1 MADEGFLTIGK
12 VVKRLQAQYPELSV
26 SKVRYLEEEGLVTPR
41 RTPGG
46 YRLYSQRDIDRLER
60 ILHLQKT
67 RFLPLAVIRGML
79 DRDEE
84 AERERASR
92 QEAPEPAG
100 RRGRGEGSAT
110 REERASE
117 APEAPDVG
125 ATTSADDAVERDPVL
140 ADAEVLEKLHPI
152 DRVPDLMGVSISFVR
167 QLSEAGI
174 VELKRSPHGRDLV
187 EGRDLALIRTADEL
201 RRLGI
206 APKNLRQYV
215 NAANR
220 ESGMF
225 EQALVAYAGRGEAD
239 EEHRRRVAEAFSSML
254 ALTNAL
260 RDRLI
265 RRAVGERFKGLD
277 A

>member
-79 DRDEE
+79 ERDEE
-84 AERERASR
+84 AGRERASR
-92 QEAPEPAG
+92 REAPEPAARESGGG
-100 RRGRGEGSAT
+100 RRAP
-110 REERASE
+110 REERAPE
-117 APEAPDVG
+117 PAAAPEAEADVP
-125 ATTSADDAVERDPVL
+125 ADAVERDPVL

-260 RDRLI
+260 RDRLL

>member
-79 DRDEE
+79 ERDEE
-84 AERERASR
+84 AGRERASR
-92 QEAPEPAG
+92 REAPEPAASESGGG
-100 RRGRGEGSAT
+100 RRAP
-110 REERASE
+110 REERAPE
-117 APEAPDVG
+117 PVAAPEPEADVP
-125 ATTSADDAVERDPVL
+125 ADAVERDPVL